1 MLQCFDSLASK
12 KLDVHRANARTHA
25 HAHAR
30 ARARTHA
37 PSLPQRAHPREA
49 HRTPRALACA
59 NISAAR
65 IHRIDPA
72 RTLNAQM
79 PPALAGVTPCR
90 RRGGAA
96 AGSARAARVRRA
108 DVSPRIIGGC
118 GAQASRPPPSRAG
131 GGHQLDLVRV
141 RGRRER
147 GARGAARARGARRL
161 CAGRAAEFSPRAG
174 PPPRRGVRWAPRA
187 RVR

>member
-108 DVSPRIIGGC
+108 NVSPHIIV
-118 GAQASRPPPSRAG
+118 AAHERHVPPPPLAG